1 MLVQSEVIAT
11 VKNLKEL
18 RQEFDNSQVAFKK
31 SEILNEKQ
39 EKGLAQIKHAFDINK
54 VKQQDLME
62 QTIARIDTVETRLN
76 NLYVECDNLKTYT
89 EAKFPQVEKQIQ
101 NDQAKVHEMR

>member
-1 MLVQSEVIAT
+1 
-11 VKNLKEL
+11 
-18 RQEFDNSQVAFKK
+18 
-31 SEILNEKQ
+31 
-39 EKGLAQIKHAFDINK
+39 
-54 VKQQDLME
+54 ME
-62 QTIARIDTVETRLN
+62 QTIARIDTIETRLN